1 MIIQTSNY
9 ILVGKVLFCKN
20 RIVYYTT
27 KIDDWKKNSK
37 WLSKLL
43 TVEFNIFSRIASRKD
58 VGWLIRIQ
66 GLEVRWKRIYK
77 SCIILRAST
86 AHRSICKVWRKRECP
101 HFHLEIPKLPK
112 RVQIYSD
119 EINKFMPIPKYCLP
133 ISPNCI
139 R

>member
-9 ILVGKVLFCKN
+9 ILVRKVLFCKN
-20 RIVYYTT
+20 RIEYYIQQKLMIET
-27 KIDDWKKNSK
+27 KNPK

-77 SCIILRAST
+77 SCIIKEQAP
-86 AHRSICKVWRKRECP
+86 HIVFVRSEEKENDAP
-101 HFHLEIPKLPK
+101 HFHLERPKLP
-112 RVQIYSD
+112 YSD